1 MHELATRLRRDLA
14 REDGLAMEFVVI
26 FLVILVLLTG
36 LLVTTVLSSQQTS
49 ANSASQADARAAAEA
64 GIDSYVSTLLLDNQ
78 YYLQYL
84 APGEATRQSV
94 ATGDT
99 LASVLPPAS
108 PTAWPSSE
116 GTQWTY
122 PNGKD
127 AWVDLG
133 DGYSYDLEVTPPQA
147 GANNTNYLQ
156 IVSTGTRNGS
166 TATTDKQVIQ
176 VLVRPASVAD
186 FQMLSAATVA
196 YGTNAVTYGKVYSS
210 QNVDFCGNA
219 YADVYAEGE
228 VYTSASQAGCG
239 GNGTIHSPAGAYD
252 SDSTPTIRSKISTPV
267 NFASFQ
273 VSLDDISR
281 AAQNAGGIYLPNNG
295 KAAWEITFNSAG
307 TVSYRSCTAS
317 GGQAIETAQ
326 PSCTGSWTTSNI
338 PTNGA
343 IYSALPVLIGGGS
356 STCTDPQ
363 VGTLTNATCVGGRVT
378 VASAGNIVIG
388 DDVGYVSSGTDVL
401 GLMAQNNVIVASW
414 VGNSL
419 TWRAAALAENGCWSE
434 PQPGCDGQ
442 STPADGSHSGT
453 MTFTGSSATYA
464 GGAMSM
470 FATRSYNYDTTL
482 AYLQPPWFPTLP
494 QAYTVLL
501 YRNVP
506 NGS

>member
-1 MHELATRLRRDLA
+1 MQQLATRLRRILVQ
-14 REDGLAMEFVVI
+14 EDGLALEFVVLL
-26 FLVILVLLTG
+26 LVVLAMLSVLLTT
-36 LLVTTVLSSQQTS
+36 VVLSSQQTS

-64 GIDSYVSTLLLDNQ
+64 GIDNYISTLLLDNQ

-84 APGEATRQSV
+84 APGEATRQST
-94 ATGDT
+94 ATGDQ
-99 LASVLPPAS
+99 LASVQPPSS
-108 PTAWPSSE
+108 PTAWASSE
-116 GTQWTY
+116 GTQWSY

-133 DGYSYDLEVTPPQA
+133 NGYSYDLEVTPPQT
-147 GANNTNYLQ
+147 GSNGTNYLQ
-156 IVSTGTRNGS
+156 IVSTGAKNGS
-166 TATTDKQVIQ
+166 SASTDKQAIQ

-186 FQMLSAATVA
+186 FQMLSAATVS
-196 YGTNAVTYGKVYSS
+196 YGTNAVTQGKIYSS

-219 YADVYAEGE
+219 YADIYAEGE

-239 GNGTIHSPAGAYD
+239 GNGVVHSPAGTYD
-252 SDSTPTIRSKISTPV
+252 SDSNPGIRTKISTPV

-281 AAQNAGGIYLPNNG
+281 AAANAGGISLANVTG
-295 KAAWEITFNSAG
+295 KVAWEITFDSSGN
-307 TVSYRSCTAS
+307 VLYRSCTGS
-317 GGQAIETAQ
+317 QPIETTQ
-326 PSCTGSWTTSNI
+326 PTCSGSWTTKPI

-343 IYSALPVLIGGGS
+343 IYSALPVLIAGGT

-388 DDVGYVSSGTDVL
+388 DDIGYVASGTDVL
-401 GLMAQNNVIVASW
+401 GLMAQNNVLVASW

-442 STPADGSHSGT
+442 STPSDGSHSGT
-453 MTFTGSSATYA
+453 MTFTGASATYS

-470 FATRSYNYDTTL
+470 FANRSYNYDTTL

-494 QAYTVLL
+494 QAYTILL
-501 YRNVP
+501 YRNLP

>member
-1 MHELATRLRRDLA
+1 MHQLATRLRRLLA
-14 REDGLAMEFVVI
+14 QEDGLALEFVLLL
-26 FLVILVLLTG
+26 LVILAMLSVLLTT
-36 LLVTTVLSSQQTS
+36 VVLSSQQTS

-64 GIDSYVSTLLLDNQ
+64 GIDNYISTLLLDNQ

-84 APGEATRQSV
+84 APGEATRKST
-94 ATGDT
+94 ATGDQ
-99 LASVLPPAS
+99 LASVQPPSS
-108 PTAWPSSE
+108 PTAWASSE
-116 GTQWTY
+116 GTQWSY

-133 DGYSYDLEVTPPQA
+133 NGYSYDLEVTPPQT
-147 GANNTNYLQ
+147 GANGTNYLQ
-156 IVSTGTRNGS
+156 IVSTGAKNGS
-166 TATTDKQVIQ
+166 SASTDKQAIQ

-196 YGTNAVTYGKVYSS
+196 YGTNAVTQGKIYSS

-219 YADVYAEGE
+219 YADIYAEGQ

-239 GNGTIHSPAGAYD
+239 GNGVVHSPAGTYD
-252 SDSTPTIRSKISTPV
+252 SNSTPTIRSKISTPV

-281 AAQNAGGIYLPNNG
+281 AAANAGGISLPNNG
-295 KAAWEITFNSAG
+295 TAAWEITFDNSG
-307 TVSYRSCTAS
+307 NVSYRSCTAS
-317 GGQAIETAQ
+317 GGKAIEIAQ
-326 PSCTGSWTTSNI
+326 PSCTGSWTTKPI

-343 IYSALPVLIGGGS
+343 IYSAEPVLIAGGT

-363 VGTLTNATCVGGRVT
+363 VGTLTNATCIGGRVT

-388 DDVGYVSSGTDVL
+388 DDIGYASSGNDVL
-401 GLMAQNNVIVASW
+401 GLMAQNNVLVASW
-414 VGNSL
+414 VGSSL

-442 STPADGSHSGT
+442 STPSDNSHSGT
-453 MTFTGSSATYA
+453 MTFTGASATYS

-470 FATRSYNYDTTL
+470 FADRSYNYDTTL

-501 YRNVP
+501 YRNLP